1 MYNHREIAPPE
12 STQFQH
18 TEFVDGESSNDTA
31 DFAYCCAFRDRRTA
45 GM

>member
-1 MYNHREIAPPE
+1 MYNHREIAPE
-12 STQFQH
+12 STQFRH

-31 DFAYCCAFRDRRTA
+31 DFAFRGAFRDRRTA